1 MRRNVGTE
9 KDTAYGGG
17 RRRPVDLASILPPA
31 SPAPADRLQ
40 EEIPAE
46 RAGERHD
53 TGPALPAE
61 AARTKDEETA
71 PGALSVTIDGV
82 EVRVPAGSTI
92 FQASETAGYT
102 PPHFCYHRDLS
113 IPANCRMC
121 LCEVEGQAKLQ
132 TSCSI
137 AAADG
142 MVVRFDTPRVKEAVA
157 GVLEFEFKNHPLD
170 CPVCDQVGE
179 CYLQKYYMEVGR
191 YEPLPIRRVAKDKV
205 KDVGPITI
213 DAERCILCSRCVRF
227 GEEIAGTGDFVI
239 ADRSDHSE
247 IMTFENRPVSTA
259 YALNYTDICPVGAL
273 TSNDFRFRKRVY
285 YLSSARSVC
294 PECSTGCNIYAE
306 QSEDV
311 VYRYRP
317 RYNDDVND
325 SWMCDPGRRSYARLA
340 DTRDRI
346 VGPSARPG
354 GSRTEISWTAA
365 IEEAAKAIAELDGR
379 VAAIAHPRMS
389 NEDLHQLGKLI
400 EAVGGGR
407 IDFRVDDSWTR
418 VDRLTD
424 GILIRED
431 PNPNTRGALEILGL
445 VDGGGSGVGA
455 ILEAVTAGDIG
466 ALIICHWAVDELGE
480 AGRDALGAARWAC
493 FAGPRAAGMSEQV
506 DLMLPLRVHLECE
519 GTFTNYAGRVQR
531 FWPCVSGYEESRPA
545 WSVFAEIHARLDG
558 TDAPQDAAEAF
569 DRLAVDVPAF
579 DGLSYERLGDQGA
592 WLKGWEKGAMPPVG
606 KYPNPGVRAPMLT

>member
-1 MRRNVGTE
+1 LRRNVGTE

-31 SPAPADRLQ
+31 TPAPAGREP

-46 RAGERHD
+46 RTGEAPD

-61 AARTKDEETA
+61 AAKKKDEETA
-71 PGALSVTIDGV
+71 PGRVAITIDDV

-92 FQASETAGYT
+92 FQASEAAGYT

-142 MVVRFDTPRVKEAVA
+142 MVVRFDTPKVKEAVA

-179 CYLQKYYMEVGR
+179 CYLQKYYLEVGK

-285 YLSSARSVC
+285 YLSSTRSVC

-325 SWMCDPGRRSYARLA
+325 SWMCDPGRRSYARAA
-340 DTRDRI
+340 DTRDRL
-346 VGPSARPG
+346 VRPSARPG
-354 GSRTEISWTAA
+354 GSRTEISWSAA
-365 IEEAAKAIAELDGR
+365 IQEAAEEIANLDGS

-389 NEDLHQLGKLI
+389 NEDLHQLRKLV
-400 EAVGGGR
+400 EAAGGRR

-418 VDRLTD
+418 VDRLVD

-445 VDGGGSGVGA
+445 AESGESGVGA
-455 ILEAVTAGDIG
+455 LLEAVTAGRIG
-466 ALIICHWAVDELGE
+466 TLIICHWTAEELGE
-480 AGRDALGAARWAC
+480 AGREALDAARCSC
-493 FAGPRAAGMSEQV
+493 FVGPREAAMSERV
-506 DLMLPLRVHLECE
+506 DLVLPTRVHLECE

-545 WSVFAEIHARLDG
+545 WSVFAAIRTRLDG
-558 TDAPQDAAEAF
+558 TEAPRDAAAAF
-569 DRLAVDVPAF
+569 DRLAAEVSAF

-606 KYPNPGVRAPMLT
+606 RNPNPGVRAPMIT

>member
-31 SPAPADRLQ
+31 SPAPADRVQ

-53 TGPALPAE
+53 TGPALPAA
-61 AARTKDEETA
+61 AARKKDEETA
-71 PGALSVTIDGV
+71 PGTLSVTIDGV

-365 IEEAAKAIAELDGR
+365 IEEAARAIAELDGR

-466 ALIICHWAVDELGE
+466 ALIICHWALDELGE

-506 DLMLPLRVHLECE
+506 DLLLPLRVHLECE